1 MVAGIAA
8 YGDDV
13 RSGHYPWPEHGYS
26 IDDSELV
33 EFREA
38 LGAL

>member
-8 YGDDV
+8 YADDV
-13 RSGHYPWPEHGYS
+13 RSGRYPGPEHGYS
-26 IDDSELV
+26 IDDSELA

-38 LGAL
+38 LGTL